1 VSSAVVN
8 NPATGSERQRSYEPN
23 TQNKK
28 PPYELPVRAV
38 RVWLVVGVPK
48 QVSRLPNSP
57 AGEDATM

>member
-1 VSSAVVN
+1 VSLAIVN
-8 NPATGSERQRSYEPN
+8 NPATGSERHHPYEPN
-23 TQNKK
+23 TENKK
-28 PPYELPVRAV
+28 LPYALPVRAV